1 MKIWP
6 HTPVRALLALA
17 ACAATWVPP
26 TWAADSKAAQYYED
40 ALQRYEKKDYPSAII
55 QLKNALKIDNQQ
67 LTVQLLLGKALLA
80 NGEVQAAEVA
90 FTEATRL
97 GVNRAEVVVP
107 LAQALVGQAR
117 LAEVVAAGPRF
128 DPAGL
133 PPQVRREL
141 LLVQAA
147 AHSDLGTLREASKA
161 IEEARSIDPGAADSW
176 LAEVPIQIR
185 AHRYKEAA
193 TAADRALALKPN
205 DPQAIYLKGTV
216 AHAQGQVAVA
226 LTAYERTIALQPNH
240 LDARLGRAGLLL
252 DLNRIDDAAREVAQA
267 RQLAPRDPR
276 PTYLAAQVAERKND
290 PKAARAAL
298 AEVTSL
304 LDPVPMNFMR
314 YRPQVMMLGGL
325 AHFGLGQ
332 NEKARP
338 YLEGVVR
345 QQPDA
350 PAAKLLAQIFLGD
363 KNHDR
368 AIETLDAYLKTHAGD
383 VQAVVLLATAQI
395 GKGRPSRA
403 IQLLQDALKTQDS
416 ARLHAFL
423 GLTFAGAGKPSEAVL
438 ELEKGYR
445 KDPAQVAAGAALIE
459 LYLRGK
465 QNAKALEIAEAI
477 AKRYPAEAQYQALLG
492 HARFE
497 TGDRPRARAAYEQA
511 LKVDPRFVATQLGLA
526 RLDGRER
533 QDEAAVRRLSAILAQ
548 DERNVEALIESAYIA
563 ERRGQPAEAV
573 RLMTRAADFSLPPN
587 QGAALALVEL
597 HLRQAHPDLALA
609 AVKQLEAKTP
619 DSPDVLLAGARVRLA
634 AKDAKGAQA
643 ILLRAGRLAEAEAPA
658 LAQIALLQM
667 AADDAKGALYT
678 ASKALQADP
687 AYLPAQALSVDANL
701 RLGDTAAAEQAARE
715 IAQRHPKMAL
725 SAALL
730 GDVAVAR
737 KQWPAALDA
746 YRRAQQLEPSVANL
760 IRLYH
765 VQERQSPKDAVQT
778 AEAWLK
784 SHPGDVQVRGLLA
797 ATHARTGNLPQAR
810 AAYEALVAA
819 APDDAEALNNLANVM
834 LLQKDAKALP
844 VAEKA
849 LARKPGVAHII
860 GTTGWAAYHAGQGDR
875 ALQLLRDARLRD
887 PSNADTRYFLGVV
900 LASKG
905 RNAEARDELRGAIA
919 SGPGFLHAKEAQTL
933 LDSLN

>member
-1 MKIWP
+1 M
-6 HTPVRALLALA
+6 ALA
-17 ACAATWVPP
+17 S
-26 TWAADSKAAQYYED
+26 AADPKAAQYYED
-40 ALQRYEKKDYPSAII
+40 ALQRYERKDYPGAII

-90 FTEATRL
+90 FNEATRL

-107 LAQALVGQAR
+107 LAQTLVGQAR
-117 LAEVVAAGPRF
+117 LAEVVAPGPRF

-133 PPQVRREL
+133 PPLVRREL

-147 AHSDLGTLREASKA
+147 AHSDLGTVREASKA
-161 IEEARSIDPGAADSW
+161 IEEARSIDPNAADSW

-185 AHRYKEAA
+185 AHRYKEAGA
-193 TAADRALALKPN
+193 AADRALALKPN
-205 DPQAIYLKGTV
+205 DPQAIYLKGSV
-216 AHAQGQVAVA
+216 AHAQGQVPAA
-226 LTAYERTIALQPNH
+226 LAAYERTIALQPTH

-252 DLNRIDDAAREVAQA
+252 DQNRVDDAAREVTEA
-267 RQLAPRDPR
+267 RNLAPRDPR

-290 PKAARAAL
+290 PKSARSAL
-298 AEVTSL
+298 AEVTGL
-304 LDPVPMNFMR
+304 LDPVPMSFMR

-332 NEKARP
+332 NEKAKP

-350 PAAKLLAQIFLGD
+350 PAAKLLAQIFLAD

-368 AIETLDAYLKTHAGD
+368 AIETLDAYLKSNAGD
-383 VQAVVLLATAQI
+383 VQAIVLLSTAQI

-403 IQLLQDALKTQDS
+403 IQLLQDSLKVQDS
-416 ARLHAFL
+416 PRLHAFL
-423 GLTFAGAGKPSEAVL
+423 GLTLVGTGKTAEAIA

-445 KDPAQVAAGAALIE
+445 KDPSQLAAGAALIE
-459 LYLRGK
+459 LYLRGR

-477 AKRYPAEAQYQALLG
+477 VKRHPGDAQYHVLLA

-497 TGDRPRARAAYEQA
+497 AGELPRARAAYEQA
-511 LKVDPRFVATQLGLA
+511 LRLDPRFIAAQLGLA

-533 QDEAAVRRLSAILAQ
+533 QDDAAVKRLSAILAQ
-548 DERNVEALIESAYIA
+548 DERNVEALMESAYIA
-563 ERRGQPAEAV
+563 ERRGQPSEAV
-573 RLMTRAADFSLPPN
+573 RLMTKAADFSLPPN

-597 HLRQAHPDLALA
+597 HLRQAQPDLALV
-609 AVKQLEAKTP
+609 AVKQLEAK
-619 DSPDVLLAGARVRLA
+619 SPDNPDVMLAGARVRLA
-634 AKDAKGAQA
+634 AKDGKGAQA
-643 ILLRAGRLAEAEAPA
+643 ILTRASRLAESEAAA

-678 ASKALQADP
+678 AGKALQADP
-687 AYLPAQALSVDANL
+687 SYLPARALSVDANL
-701 RLGDTAAAEQAARE
+701 RLGDTAAAEQGARE

-746 YRRAQQLEPSVANL
+746 YRRAQQLEPSSANL
-760 IRLYH
+760 TRLYRA
-765 VQERQSPKDAVQT
+765 QERQNPKEAVQI

-784 SHPGDVQVRGLLA
+784 SRPGDVQVRGLLA
-797 ATHARTGNLPQAR
+797 ATHARAGNLPQAR
-810 AAYEALVAA
+810 AAYEALVAN
-819 APDDAEALNNLANVM
+819 APDDADALNNLANVM
-834 LLQKDAKALP
+834 LLQKDPKALQ
-844 VAEKA
+844 VAERA

-860 GTTGWAAYHAGQGDR
+860 GTTGWAAFHAGQGDR

-887 PSNADTRYFLGVV
+887 PTNADTRYFLGVV

-905 RNAEARDELRGAIA
+905 RKAEAREELRGALA
-919 SGPGFLHAKEAQTL
+919 SGPGFVHAKAAQAL

>member
-1 MKIWP
+1 MKIRP
-6 HTPVRALLALA
+6 ARSLCAMLALA
-17 ACAATWVPP
+17 VGVSAWAPAVT
-26 TWAADSKAAQYYED
+26 AADAKAAQYYED
-40 ALQRYEKKDYPSAII
+40 ALQRYEKKDYPAAII

-67 LTVQLLLGKALLA
+67 LPVQLLLGKALLA
-80 NGEVQAAEVA
+80 NGEAAAAEVA
-90 FTEATRL
+90 FNEATRL

-117 LAEVVAAGPRF
+117 LQEVVAPGPRF

-133 PPQVRREL
+133 PPPVRREL

-147 AHSDLGTLREASKA
+147 AHSDLGTVREASKA
-161 IEEARSIDPGAADSW
+161 IEEARAIDPAAADSW

-185 AHRYKEAA
+185 AHRFKEAA
-193 TAADRALALKPN
+193 AAADRAFALRPN
-205 DPQAIYLKGTV
+205 DPQAVYLKGSV
-216 AHAQGQVAVA
+216 AHAQGQVAAA
-226 LTAYERTIALQPNH
+226 LAAYERTIALQPTH

-252 DLNRIDDAAREVAQA
+252 DQNRVDDAAREVAEA
-267 RQLAPRDPR
+267 RLLAPRDPR
-276 PTYLAAQVAERKND
+276 PTYLAAQVAERKGD
-290 PKAARAAL
+290 TKAARAAL
-298 AEVTSL
+298 AEVTGL
-304 LDPVPMNFMR
+304 LDPVPMSFMR

-350 PAAKLLAQIFLGD
+350 PAAKLLAQIFLSD
-363 KNHDR
+363 KNQDR
-368 AIETLDAYLKTHAGD
+368 AIETLDAYLKTNPTD
-383 VQAVVLLATAQI
+383 IQAIVLLATAQI

-403 IQLLQDALKTQDS
+403 VQLLQDSLKVQDS
-416 ARLHAFL
+416 PRLHAFL
-423 GLTFAGAGKPSEAVL
+423 GLTLVGAGKNSEAL
-438 ELEKGYR
+438 TELEKGYR
-445 KDPAQVAAGAALIE
+445 KDPTQVAAGAALIE
-459 LYLRGK
+459 LYLRDK
-465 QNAKALEIAEAI
+465 QNPKALEIAEAI
-477 AKRYPAEAQYQALLG
+477 AKRSPGEAQYQALLG
-492 HARFE
+492 HARLE
-497 TGDRPRARAAYEQA
+497 AGDLPRARAAYEQA
-511 LKVDPRFVATQLGLA
+511 LRLDARFVAAQLGLA
-526 RLDGRER
+526 RVDGREHK
-533 QDEAAVRRLSAILAQ
+533 DDAAVRRLSAILAL
-548 DERNVEALIESAYIA
+548 DERNVEALMESAYVA
-563 ERRGQPAEAV
+563 ERRNQPAEAV

-597 HLRQAHPDLALA
+597 HLRQAHPELALES
-609 AVKQLEAKTP
+609 VKALEAKSA
-619 DSPDVLLAGARVRLA
+619 DNPDVMLLGARVRLA

-643 ILLRAGRLAEAEAPA
+643 ILTRASRLAEAEAPA

-678 ASKALQADP
+678 AGKALQADP
-687 AYLPAQALSVDANL
+687 AYLPARALSVDANL
-701 RLGDTAAAEQAARE
+701 RLGDTAAAEQAAHE
-715 IAQRHPKMAL
+715 IAQRHPRMAL

-746 YRRAQQLEPSVANL
+746 YRRAQQLEPSTANL
-760 IRLYH
+760 IRLYR
-765 VQERQSPKDAVQT
+765 VQERQNPKDALQT
-778 AEAWLK
+778 ADNWLK
-784 SHPGDVQVRGLLA
+784 THPGDVQVRGLLA
-797 ATHARTGNLPQAR
+797 ATHARAGNLPQAR

-834 LLQKDAKALP
+834 LLQKDPKALQ

-905 RNAEARDELRGAIA
+905 RNVEARDELRGAIA
-919 SGPGFLHAKEAQTL
+919 AGPGFMHAKAAQSL